1 MDNTREY
8 VFNGTTYIQRPLVLG
23 QVRQLVNL
31 LEGTS
36 FRRDGGVQAII
47 DALGDKI
54 GHALAIVLTEKGK
67 SPRDKDLDNLAGE
80 LEYDMTPEDLLQV
93 IDDFFCLN
101 PVSSLFERMTATMQ
115 NVTGAF
121 GTVTGSTSLSS
132 PSPPETSPGET

>member
-8 VFNGTTYIQRPLVLG
+8 VFNGITYIQRPLVLG

-36 FRRDGGVQAII
+36 FRRDGGVQAVIE
-47 DALGDKI
+47 ALGGKI
-54 GHALAIVLTEKGK
+54 GHALAIVLTEKGE

-80 LEYDMTPEDLLQV
+80 LEYVMTPEALLQV
-93 IDDFFCLN
+93 IDDFFSLN
-101 PVSSLFERMTATMQ
+101 PVSSLFERMAATME